1 MTTKVPNVFGLLSP
15 VRDMDAKGWLAF
27 VSVGR
32 SSDAPVVKL
41 QCLEPF
47 EEKYEYGLAT
57 LLDAAACG
65 RGFNFGD
72 AGNDKLWHRLSPVAV
87 AALAAEARSKVPAT
101 VGQFEMRWIPNDPTV
116 PF

>member
-1 MTTKVPNVFGLLSP
+1 M
-15 VRDMDAKGWLAF
+15 RDVDAKAWLAI

-32 SSDAPVVKL
+32 SNVTPVVKQ

-57 LLDAAACG
+57 LLNSAAVG

-72 AGNDKLWHRLSPVAV
+72 TGNDKLWHRPSPFAV

-101 VGQFEMRWIPNDPTV
+101 VGQPDMRWIPSDPTV